1 MFMLR
6 CCFLFGFWVHDDE
19 WKSEAVT
26 GENMK
31 NE

>member
-26 GENMK
+26 GEIH
-31 NE
+31 EE